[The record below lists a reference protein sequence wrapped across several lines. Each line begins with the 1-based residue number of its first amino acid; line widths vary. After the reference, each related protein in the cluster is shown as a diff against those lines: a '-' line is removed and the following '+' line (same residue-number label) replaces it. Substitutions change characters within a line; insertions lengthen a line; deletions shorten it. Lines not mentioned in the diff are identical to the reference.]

1 MYFIEK
7 TKQNKNCVKLNTA
20 WSLFCNNGQLTVR
33 EASQHASLCF
43 DMYDFSLA
51 LKCQIIIFLL
61 NTVNRLTVVHLSEK
75 FTCWFHPNV
84 WVFSLK
90 SSWSLTSLSFNTQA
104 LSSLSIQ
111 LRFSLLGAALRQ
123 EALTFKKLFEVVG
136 NCRHFLLESL
146 SQNSTPCF
154 LSNNKAR
161 HLLFA
166 HTHHELIQQCYD
178 PEGPF
183 SKSCFWICPGPLVMY
198 WPPPFLLRAAIF
210 N

>member
-1 MYFIEK
+1 MPNYYISIK
-7 TKQNKNCVKLNTA
+7 HCQQAYCSSPKWKIYLLISSKCLG
-20 WSLFCNNGQLTVR
+20 LLTQ
-33 EASQHASLCF
+33 ELLIF
-43 DMYDFSLA
+43 DFP
-51 LKCQIIIFLL
+51 F
-61 NTVNRLTVVHLSEK
+61 
-75 FTCWFHPNV
+75 
-84 WVFSLK
+84 
-90 SSWSLTSLSFNTQA
+90 FNTQA

-198 WPPPFLLRAAIF
+198 WPHRFFSERPFSINPTA
-210 N
+210 